1 VGHVRI
7 LGIAFSILVG
17 TGCFAAS
24 AHAAP
29 PEGKGQSHDGSGPA
43 VIADQTVAE
52 AVGQLIHPDINYD
65 EVRRIAIDHHY
76 TGYRAL
82 PPGIAKNLARG
93 KPLPPGIAKKS
104 APSRIVRELPTYPD
118 YEWKRCGTDL
128 VLVHIA
134 TQIVAEVLANIF
146 K

>member
-1 VGHVRI
+1 MGHVRI
-7 LGIAFSILVG
+7 LRIAFSILVG
-17 TGCFAAS
+17 TGCIAAA

-29 PEGKGQSHDGSGPA
+29 PEGKGKSNNGSGQA
-43 VIADQTVAE
+43 DIADQTVAE
-52 AVGQLIHPDINYD
+52 TVGQLIHPDINYD

-104 APSRIVRELPTYPD
+104 APSSIVRELPTYPD